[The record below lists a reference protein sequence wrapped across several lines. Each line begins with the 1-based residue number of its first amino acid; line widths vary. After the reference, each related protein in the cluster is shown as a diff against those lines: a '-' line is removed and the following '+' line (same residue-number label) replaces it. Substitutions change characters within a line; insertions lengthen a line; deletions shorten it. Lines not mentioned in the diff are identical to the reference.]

1 MVEITDRLGVPD
13 ITGTVLAVR
22 ISPASPEP
30 GILSDAAM
38 GTRTG
43 AGEGGSGDP
52 RDYGIQ
58 PRGTGV
64 SDLDV
69 RTGAELIRR
78 DDRPDLLVRWAGA
91 THTGR
96 KREINQDAYLVR
108 FPLFVVADGM
118 GGHEAGEVAS
128 AAVVER
134 LDESVLNHPEPAE
147 EQLTNALRR
156 AVVDMAN
163 SVGDS
168 GSGTGTTMTGVLH
181 RNTHDGDGEWSVL
194 NIGDSRVY
202 RLCDG
207 VLEQISTDHSVVQ
220 ELLSAGAITEEEA
233 EVHPHRNVITRAVGL
248 IDDPIP
254 DVVLIDAERRARW
267 LVCSDGLTKELTDY
281 GIQHFLSTMPSP
293 DQAINA
299 MFVAALN
306 NGGRDNV
313 TAIVFDEILQDGV
326 ADDEDFGVPVQID
339 AADAADAGAELAD
352 VDAALADAEL
362 ADSAAVAAVA
372 EGSDA
377 ADASAHGEAP
387 LER

>member
-1 MVEITDRLGVPD
+1 M
-13 ITGTVLAVR
+13 
-22 ISPASPEP
+22 
-30 GILSDAAM
+30 
-38 GTRTG
+38 
-43 AGEGGSGDP
+43 
-52 RDYGIQ
+52 
-58 PRGTGV
+58 

-69 RTGAELIRR
+69 RTGAELIQR

-96 KREINQDAYLVR
+96 KRDINQDAYLVR

-128 AAVVER
+128 AAVVAR
-134 LDESVLNHPEPAE
+134 LDESVLHHPEPTE

-156 AVVDMAN
+156 AVVDMAD

-181 RNTHDGDGEWSVL
+181 RNTPDGDGEWSVL

-281 GIQHFLSTMPSP
+281 GIQHFLSTMPTP
-293 DQAINA
+293 EQAVNA

-326 ADDEDFGVPVQID
+326 ADSEDFGVPEHVPGDTAAVAPAVSEGEETAPTPTGVGAEAAETGAAGVD
-339 AADAADAGAELAD
+339 AADAT
-352 VDAALADAEL
+352 
-362 ADSAAVAAVA
+362 DSAD
-372 EGSDA
+372 DA
-377 ADASAHGEAP
+377 PAN
-387 LER
+387 